1 VRVDQEEGQNGVPA
15 ASSATIE
22 PPLSIEQAS
31 VDEKGRLKLPA
42 KIVEYLTACG
52 ITRVFIT
59 TVDFDQVRLYP
70 LWMWKVNEEIF
81 ANAGEHASEMEAL
94 ALVAKNF
101 GDEAEIDKSGR
112 VLLPEPL
119 RKRMDLEKQAVMV
132 RVQSGRVHVVHK
144 KKYDDLLEKA
154 MGRLAENLKVAE
166 KLHFK

>member
-1 VRVDQEEGQNGVPA
+1 VEEEGQQNGTPA
-15 ASSATIE
+15 ATPAPDE

-31 VDEKGRLKLPA
+31 VDDKGRLKLPA
-42 KIVEYLTACG
+42 KIVEYLTASG

-70 LWMWKVNEEIF
+70 LSLWKVNEEIF
-81 ANAGEHASEMEAL
+81 SNAGEHAGEMEQL

-101 GDEAEIDKSGR
+101 GGEAEIDKSGR

-119 RKRMDLEKQAVMV
+119 RKKMELEKQAVMV

-154 MGRLAENLKVAE
+154 VGRLAENLKVAE